1 MCPESRLD
9 SPFRFSYTTCHSSVF
24 SSCGRGEQGRS
35 TTPEQVSTM
44 ASARI
49 HPTAIVSPEAE
60 LAEDVQVG
68 PYVVIEGPVRR
79 GPGCVLKPQV
89 HLVGPMTMGS
99 RNVVFTGCI
108 IGEQPQHLRYSGE
121 PTGTEI

>member
-1 MCPESRLD
+1 M
-9 SPFRFSYTTCHSSVF
+9 PFLPSFPPVAW
-24 SSCGRGEQGRS
+24 GEQGRS

-68 PYVVIEGPVRR
+68 PYVVIEGPVRL

-108 IGEQPQHLRYSGE
+108 LGEQPQHLRYSGE
-121 PTGTEI
+121 PTGTEIGDNNIFREHVTIH